1 MYNVTRYA
9 YLQAICVLLFRLSAL
24 ADDVNGATGAV
35 NSTTP
40 STVENEITVHTITVG
55 EKQHFFTP
63 NSINALPGDI
73 VTFRFWPGNH
83 SVIRA
88 EFGYPCIP
96 YEELRDSDRAGFYS
110 GVHSPGAV
118 DVVKDT
124 VGVYVGFT
132 PRPDLNVSAAS
143 NMELDNQHNLS
154 SIFLLWRTR

>member
-1 MYNVTRYA
+1 
-9 YLQAICVLLFRLSAL
+9 VLLFRLAL

-55 EKQHFFTP
+55 EEQHFFTP

-88 EFGYPCIP
+88 EFGFPCIP
-96 YEELRDSDRAGFYS
+96 YEELRDSDKTGFYS
-110 GVHSPGAV
+110 GVQSPEAV
-118 DVVKDT
+118 DVVRDT
-124 VGVYVGFT
+124 VGLHTEFT
-132 PRPDLNVSAAS
+132 SQPHLSVSAAS
-143 NMELDNQHNLS
+143 NMEFNSQHDFP
-154 SIFLLWRTR
+154 SILLLWRTR